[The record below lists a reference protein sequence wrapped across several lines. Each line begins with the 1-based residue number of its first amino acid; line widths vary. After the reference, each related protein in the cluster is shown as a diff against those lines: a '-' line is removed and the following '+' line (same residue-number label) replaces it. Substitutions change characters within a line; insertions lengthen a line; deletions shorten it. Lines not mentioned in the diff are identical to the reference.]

1 MRTDRRDTPHNDLD
15 AAAIDALND
24 MLGGDAELLT
34 EMIDDF
40 VAEVP
45 ARLAEARTGIET
57 TEPDV
62 ASRAA
67 HTLKSNALTFGAL
80 GMADLA
86 RQIESAARAGD
97 LSEAGDLLPALEA
110 AWVAVQPSLLQI
122 RNGA

>member
-34 EMIDDF
+34 EMVDAF